1 MPSKICPKCGK
12 QISDES
18 VFCNYCGFRI
28 EPVKKHSILEDDSN
42 KVDRQENLK
51 DDSTKTKEDN
61 TINDNTYKKQRH
73 NLVIRSL
80 IVVIICVVVLGGI
93 VGYNY
98 YNNKATDVTNDNK
111 PINVT
116 MDATPITDFN
126 GTKFNITTNLPDS
139 TNLMVTLTNDSTN
152 YKSQD
157 GLNPVENGKVE
168 THSFSDNSFQLK
180 NGNYTLEITT
190 TPNGIGDISN
200 RLTGQYVIHDTN
212 SNSNT
217 LHFKKNITITGSTND
232 GSFDKYKNTTT
243 NTTTDNTI
251 NTTLPPTPNDPTI
264 GMTADQVRN
273 STWGKP
279 EKINRTT
286 TAYGTS
292 EQWVYSNNR
301 YIYLDNGIVT
311 TIQD

>member
-1 MPSKICPKCGK
+1 MPSKICPKCDK
-12 QISDES
+12 EIPEKSL
-18 VFCNYCGFRI
+18 FCNYCGCKI
-28 EPVKKHSILEDDSN
+28 EAVEKNSILEDDSN
-42 KVDRQENLK
+42 KVGKQENLK
-51 DDSTKTKEDN
+51 DDSTKIKEDN

-80 IVVIICVVVLGGI
+80 IVAIICVVVLGGI

-116 MDATPITDFN
+116 MDATPVTDFN

-190 TPNGIGDISN
+190 TPNGSDDISN
-200 RLTGQYVIHDTN
+200 RLIGKYVIHDTVSGN
-212 SNSNT
+212 NT

-232 GSFDKYKNTTT
+232 GSFDKYNNTTT
-243 NTTTDNTI
+243 NTTDS
-251 NTTLPPTPNDPTI
+251 NTTPPPTPTDPTI
-264 GMTADQVRN
+264 GMTADQVRK
-273 STWGKP
+273 STWGNPKS
-279 EKINRTT
+279 INRTT

-292 EQWVYSNNR
+292 EQWVYPNYR

-311 TIQD
+311 SIQDH